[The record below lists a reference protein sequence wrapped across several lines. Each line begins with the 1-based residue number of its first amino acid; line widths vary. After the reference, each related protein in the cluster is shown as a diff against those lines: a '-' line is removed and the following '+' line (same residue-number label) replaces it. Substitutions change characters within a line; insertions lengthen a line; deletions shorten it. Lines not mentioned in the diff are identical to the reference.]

1 MWAKLN
7 RDNDLRRDTS
17 GAAAGKVKVPMVHI
31 YGAKS
36 RIVEHRKAGAPSPFP
51 PGMPEIEIPNSH
63 HHIMIDEPL
72 ALVAALRTLFAVWSP
87 A

>member
-17 GAAAGKVKVPMVHI
+17 GAAAGVKVPMVHI

-51 PGMPEIEIPNSH
+51 PGMVEIEIPDSH
-63 HHIMIDEPL
+63 HHIMIDQPL
-72 ALVAALRTLFAVWSP
+72 ALVAALRALFAAWP
-87 A
+87 H